1 MYFKTEN
8 IFNESA
14 KFTLKNFTDF
24 FRDGSNENLKKYEEK
39 MRKIDREF
47 YSMYNLTNKGRRE
60 ILKAILD
67 YNAKSKL
74 YEIIDFDKCDSF
86 HHLHL
91 FMKLNDPE
99 FSRMDLVR
107 MYSVFHKMMGGAFLN
122 GYYSKYILTVPIFNK
137 YIVFIAFDEKGVDS
151 VEALASENMF
161 DITANMN
168 VVKLNVNKKMFEK
181 GNKDYL

>member
-1 MYFKTEN
+1 
-8 IFNESA
+8 
-14 KFTLKNFTDF
+14 
-24 FRDGSNENLKKYEEK
+24 
-39 MRKIDREF
+39 
-47 YSMYNLTNKGRRE
+47 
-60 ILKAILD
+60 
-67 YNAKSKL
+67 
-74 YEIIDFDKCDSF
+74 
-86 HHLHL
+86 
-91 FMKLNDPE
+91 
-99 FSRMDLVR
+99 MDLVR

-137 YIVFIAFDEKGVDS
+137 YIVFIAFDEKGIDS

>member
-14 KFTLKNFTDF
+14 RFTLKNFTDF
-24 FRDGSNENLKKYEEK
+24 FRDGSNSNMKNYEEK
-39 MRKIDREF
+39 MKKIDKEF
-47 YSMYNLTNKGRRE
+47 HSMYMLTDKGKRE
-60 ILKAILD
+60 IFKVIQN

-74 YEIIDFDKCDSF
+74 YEVIDFAKCDSF

-91 FMKLNDPE
+91 FMKLNEPE

-107 MYSVFHKMMGGAFLN
+107 MYAVFHKLMGGAFLN
-122 GYYSKYILTVPIFNK
+122 GYYSKYIYTVPIFDK
-137 YIVFIAFDEKGVDS
+137 YIIFIAFDEKGIDS

-161 DITANMN
+161 DITASMN
-168 VVKLNVNKKMFEK
+168 IVKLNVNKKIFEK
-181 GNKDYL
+181 GNENWV